1 MPGCTP
7 FDVPDIQLYNKDMDV
22 VVDTSA
28 IIAVIANEPERPVI
42 LELTAGANL
51 TVPPSIHWE
60 VGNAFSAMFRRRR
73 ISLDQAKR
81 AVRSYEQMT
90 FRFIDVDL
98 GQALEISDRLGIYA
112 YDAYVLAC
120 ALNMRSPLLTLDLRL
135 TDAAPLIGVQVL
147 EIES

>member
-1 MPGCTP
+1 
-7 FDVPDIQLYNKDMDV
+7 
-22 VVDTSA
+22 
-28 IIAVIANEPERPVI
+28 
-42 LELTAGANL
+42 
-51 TVPPSIHWE
+51 
-60 VGNAFSAMFRRRR
+60 
-73 ISLDQAKR
+73 
-81 AVRSYEQMT
+81 MT

-135 TDAAPLIGVQVL
+135 TDTAPLIGVQVL